1 MALTTETSFPIVLTI
16 KDFGKSSST
25 HAFREVVAPNGTYN
39 RLESTEGLVPVLYSP
54 GFGAGWYTSF
64 DPENAP
70 EEVIFDSRLVQF
82 VASEEF
88 SRLFNSQQYHF
99 HEGNENEHV
108 FCDIMMDWFG
118 LTGVYAGGFSQLKIQ
133 LIPKNTQFRIQEYDG
148 AESVEIFNPSR
159 YFVA

>member
-16 KDFGKSSST
+16 RGFGQPSST
-25 HAFREVVAPNGTYN
+25 HAFREVVAPKGTYN

-88 SRLFNSQQYHF
+88 RRLFNSQQYHLREGDKNKQVF
-99 HEGNENEHV
+99 HE
-108 FCDIMMDWFG
+108 MMTNWFG

-133 LIPKNTQFRIQEYDG
+133 LIPKNVQFRIEEYDG
-148 AESVEIFNPSR
+148 AESVEIFNPAR